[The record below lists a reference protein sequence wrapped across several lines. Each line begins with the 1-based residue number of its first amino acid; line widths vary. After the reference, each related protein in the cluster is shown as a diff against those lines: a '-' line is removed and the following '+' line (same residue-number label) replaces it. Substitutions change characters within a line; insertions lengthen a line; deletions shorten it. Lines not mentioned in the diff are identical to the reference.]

1 MSMFAV
7 CFSLTCKVSE
17 SSNFISH
24 GRIKADRKFMSLVL
38 CNPNIITKLR
48 LLISFQCIQG
58 FNMTTTGNLNK
69 KIAWAIYRLPACT
82 NTRKAENVKG

>member
-1 MSMFAV
+1 MSIFAV

-24 GRIKADRKFMSLVL
+24 GRIKADMFMTLVL
-38 CNPNIITKLR
+38 CNPNIIAKLR

-58 FNMTTTGNLNK
+58 FNMPATGKLNK
-69 KIAWAIYRLPACT
+69 KIA
-82 NTRKAENVKG
+82 